1 MTSDAKRSLLKT
13 ITWRILATTDTF
25 LISWLITG
33 RFDWA
38 GMIAGIEVITKMF
51 LYYFHERGWNRI
63 VWGTNG

>member
-1 MTSDAKRSLLKT
+1 MTSNAKRSLVKT

-25 LISWLITG
+25 LISWIITG

-38 GMIAGIEVITKMF
+38 GMIAVVEIITKMF

-63 VWGTNG
+63 IWGTNG

>member
-1 MTSDAKRSLLKT
+1 MTSNAKRSLVKT

-25 LISWLITG
+25 LISWIITG
-33 RFDWA
+33 GFDWA
-38 GMIAGIEVITKMF
+38 GMIAGVEIITKMF

>member
-1 MTSDAKRSLLKT
+1 MKSDAKRSFLKT
-13 ITWRILATTDTF
+13 ITWRILATSDTF

-38 GMIAGIEVITKMF
+38 GMIAGVEVITKMV

-63 VWGTNG
+63 TWGTN